1 MKTIQGI
8 EFNYD
13 DIVLFHLSESKV
25 NILVNNEE
33 QMAKYKETGNIKDL
47 PVSIADNSAS
57 FEKKLLTK
65 MKQIK
70 TYKVEDNLVIVE
82 YKDGTKIDFNI
93 TNLNDIKYVAN
104 AQKTQR

>member
-33 QMAKYKETGNIKDL
+33 QMAKYKETGNIK
-47 PVSIADNSAS
+47 IYFSAI
-57 FEKKLLTK
+57 F
-65 MKQIK
+65 I
-70 TYKVEDNLVIVE
+70 
-82 YKDGTKIDFNI
+82 
-93 TNLNDIKYVAN
+93 LNYN
-104 AQKTQR
+104 

>member
-13 DIVLFHLSESKV
+13 DIVLFHLSNNKI

-33 QMAKYKETGNIKDL
+33 QMAKYKETGNINDL
-47 PVSIADNSAS
+47 PVSIVENNAS
-57 FEKKLLTK
+57 IEKKLLTK

-70 TYKVEDNLVIVE
+70 DYKVKDN
-82 YKDGTKIDFNI
+82 
-93 TNLNDIKYVAN
+93 
-104 AQKTQR
+104 

>member
-33 QMAKYKETGNIKDL
+33 QMAKYKETGNINDL
-47 PVSIADNSAS
+47 PVSIVENNAS
-57 FEKKLLTK
+57 IEKKLLTK
-65 MKQIK
+65 MKQI
-70 TYKVEDNLVIVE
+70 N
-82 YKDGTKIDFNI
+82 G
-93 TNLNDIKYVAN
+93 
-104 AQKTQR
+104 